1 MDFNINNETFAN
13 AYRCLSDAN
22 ILLEAGL
29 GNFNELDESA
39 LGLVGKS
46 GISNVDRLNNSIKHC
61 SEIKDKMYTTIKTLA
76 EINVESAE
84 YFQDYFDSYNV
95 DFDNL
100 VGVDYGSEEH
110 LAYVRQFAKNSA
122 YQNVGP
128 SGIESWCPLK
138 VSNLVDNME
147 ELYGYTNLKDSIRED
162 GVRVLSGTDPNG
174 QDFEDLVIVAADV
187 YHEKENPGGTF
198 ERGQVVETSLG
209 TGIVVDLCER
219 AMNERKSG
227 GPVWFDIYVTWWDWD
242 KPYASI
248 VYGKK

>member
-46 GISNVDRLNNSIKHC
+46 GISNVDRLNNSIKNC

-76 EINVESAE
+76 DINVESAE

-110 LAYVRQFAKNSA
+110 LAYVRQFARNR
-122 YQNVGP
+122 YDQNVGP
-128 SGIESWCPLK
+128 SGFESWCPLN
-138 VSNLVDNME
+138 VGTIVRNME
-147 ELYGYTNLKDSIRED
+147 TKYGYTDVSWKIRED
-162 GVRVLSGTDPNG
+162 GVKVFSGTTPDG
-174 QDFEDLVIVAADV
+174 EKLEDLVIIAADV
-187 YHEKENPGGTF
+187 KNIPNPNGTF
-198 ERGQVVETSLG
+198 ERGQIVDTSLG
-209 TGIVVDLCER
+209 TGIVVDLCEE
-219 AMNERKSG
+219 AVNLRKSG
-227 GPVWFDIYVTWWDWD
+227 GPVLFDIYAAWWEDSH
-242 KPYASI
+242 KSI

>member
-46 GISNVDRLNNSIKHC
+46 GISNADRLNNSIKHC
-61 SEIKDKMYTTIKTLA
+61 SEIKDKMYKTIKSLA

-95 DFDNL
+95 DYGDLFY
-100 VGVDYGSEEH
+100 DYGSDEH
-110 LAYVRQFAKNSA
+110 LAYVRQFAKREA

-128 SGIESWCPLK
+128 SGVESWCPEP
-138 VSNLVDNME
+138 VSQLVKNME
-147 ELYGYTNLKDSIRED
+147 DIYKYTNLKDSIRED

-174 QDFEDLVIVAADV
+174 QRFEDLVIVAADV

-227 GPVWFDIYVTWWDWD
+227 GPVWFDIYAAFWE
-242 KPYASI
+242 KPYSSMI
-248 VYGKK
+248 YG